1 MQRQGALA
9 DASLAGPYGHEM
21 THPGEP
27 VGDAGALL
35 GNLLEDPG
43 PSVAD
48 DVVVALHSLMRST
61 LAAIARPLYTGLS
74 DAATI
79 GVPVRLSHRSVL
91 RQLRLVALLE
101 GTSFLALLFIAMPL
115 KYLAGL
121 PLAVRI
127 VGSVHG
133 VLFLMF
139 MAALYRAGRERGWPP
154 RRWLIAL
161 VSSVVPFGTFMFD
174 RSLRR
179 EIAEVTPGTY
189 QGPGA

>member
-1 MQRQGALA
+1 
-9 DASLAGPYGHEM
+9 M
-21 THPGEP
+21 T
-27 VGDAGALL
+27 A
-35 GNLLEDPG
+35 
-43 PSVAD
+43 
-48 DVVVALHSLMRST
+48 
-61 LAAIARPLYTGLS
+61 
-74 DAATI
+74 
-79 GVPVRLSHRSVL
+79 L

-139 MAALYRAGRERGWPP
+139 MAALYRAGSERGWPP
-154 RRWLIAL
+154 RRWLIAF

-179 EIAEVTPGTY
+179 EIAEVTPSPEGL
-189 QGPGA
+189 PRLD